1 VGRFVDLDVCRYL
14 SLLLLIGLAWGENN
28 LDLLIFKN
36 GLSYYGEFLK
46 VEKNLIHFKPKD
58 SKSYQSVLSYRID
71 RVELTNG
78 EVLNF
83 KDIKKPKEAVIKEKV
98 IKESE
103 LVLKKGQKVLRFSSG
118 QKLLINQDINGT
130 FEGITKDYLYINKGS
145 FQKEIPISSITKI
158 SVQSKVSKTN
168 SFGGGAL
175 IGAGVCIIPITILS
189 IGNPEAHYGVVF
201 AGIAAP
207 IMAVLGGVTGVISA
221 QKMRNEVYAIS
232 DNSWEIVHD

>member
-1 VGRFVDLDVCRYL
+1 MCRYL

-71 RVELTNG
+71 RVELANG

-98 IKESE
+98 TKESE

-118 QKLLINQDINGT
+118 QKLLVNQDINGT
-130 FEGITKDYLYINKGS
+130 FGSITKDYLYIQKGS
-145 FQKEIPISSITKI
+145 SQEAVPISSIITI
-158 SVQSKVSKTN
+158 SIEDTVSKTN

-175 IGAGVCIIPITILS
+175 IGAGVCIIPIAILS

-207 IMAVLGGVTGVISA
+207 IMAVLGGATSVIASKKT
-221 QKMRNEVYAIS
+221 QNKVYTIS
-232 DNSWEIVHD
+232 DNSWEIVQE

>member
-1 VGRFVDLDVCRYL
+1 MCRYL

>member
-1 VGRFVDLDVCRYL
+1 MCRYL

-98 IKESE
+98 TKESE

-118 QKLLINQDINGT
+118 QKLLVNQDINGT
-130 FEGITKDYLYINKGS
+130 FGSITKDYLYIQKGS
-145 FQKEIPISSITKI
+145 SQEAVPISSIITI
-158 SVQSKVSKTN
+158 SIEDTVSKTN

-175 IGAGVCIIPITILS
+175 IGAGVCIIPIAILS

-207 IMAVLGGVTGVISA
+207 IMAVLGGATSVIFPKKP
-221 QKMRNEVYAIS
+221 QNKVYTIK
-232 DNSWEIVHD
+232 DNSWVIVQE

>member
-1 VGRFVDLDVCRYL
+1 MCRYL
-14 SLLLLIGLAWGENN
+14 PLLLLNGLAWGENN

-46 VEKNLIHFKPKD
+46 VEKNLIHFKPED

-83 KDIKKPKEAVIKEKV
+83 QEIKKPKAAVIKEKV
-98 IKESE
+98 IKGSE

-130 FEGITKDYLYINKGS
+130 FESITKDYLNIETGS
-145 FQKEIPISSITKI
+145 SQEAVPISSINTI
-158 SVQSKVSKTN
+158 SIQDTISKKN

-175 IGAGVCIIPITILS
+175 IGAGVCIIPIAILS

-207 IMAVLGGVTGVISA
+207 IMAALGGATSVIASKKT
-221 QKMRNEVYAIS
+221 QNKVYTIKN
-232 DNSWEIVHD
+232 NSWVIVQE

>member
-1 VGRFVDLDVCRYL
+1 MCRYL
-14 SLLLLIGLAWGENN
+14 TLLLLIGLAWGENN

-36 GLSYYGEFLK
+36 GLSYYGQFFK

-71 RVELTNG
+71 RVELANG

-98 IKESE
+98 TKESE

-118 QKLLINQDINGT
+118 QKLLVNQDINGT
-130 FEGITKDYLYINKGS
+130 FGSITKDYLYIQKGS
-145 FQKEIPISSITKI
+145 SQEAVPISSIITI
-158 SVQSKVSKTN
+158 SIEDTVSKTN

-175 IGAGVCIIPITILS
+175 IGAGVCIIPIAILS

-207 IMAVLGGVTGVISA
+207 IMAVLGGATSVIFPKKP
-221 QKMRNEVYAIS
+221 QNKVYTIK
-232 DNSWEIVHD
+232 DNSWEIVQE

>member
-1 VGRFVDLDVCRYL
+1 MRRYL
-14 SLLLLIGLAWGENN
+14 SLLLLIGLAWGKNS
-28 LDLLIFKN
+28 LDLLIFKS
-36 GLSYYGEFLK
+36 GLKYYGEFLK
-46 VEKNLIHFKPKD
+46 VEKNLIYFKPKD

-83 KDIKKPKEAVIKEKV
+83 KEIKKPKESVIKEKV

-130 FEGITKDYLYINKGS
+130 FESITKDYLNIGTGS
-145 FQKEIPISSITKI
+145 SQEAVPISSIITI
-158 SVQSKVSKTN
+158 SVQDTVSNTN

-175 IGAGVCIIPITILS
+175 IGAGVCIIPIAILS
-189 IGNPEAHYGVVF
+189 IGNSEAHYGVVF
-201 AGIAAP
+201 ASIAAP
-207 IMAVLGGVTGVISA
+207 IMAVLGGVTSVISPKKN
-221 QKMRNEVYAIS
+221 QNKVYAIK
-232 DNSWEIVHD
+232 DNSWAIVQE

>member
-1 VGRFVDLDVCRYL
+1 MRRYL
-14 SLLLLIGLAWGENN
+14 SLLLFIGLAWGENN
-28 LDLLIFKN
+28 LDLLIFKS
-36 GLSYYGEFLK
+36 GLKYYGEFLK
-46 VEKNLIHFKPKD
+46 VEKNLIHFKPED

-83 KDIKKPKEAVIKEKV
+83 QEIKKPKAAVIKEKV
-98 IKESE
+98 IKGSE

-130 FEGITKDYLYINKGS
+130 FESITKDYLNIETGS
-145 FQKEIPISSITKI
+145 SQEAVPISSINTI
-158 SVQSKVSKTN
+158 SIQDTISKKN

-175 IGAGVCIIPITILS
+175 IGAGVCIIPIAILS
-189 IGNPEAHYGVVF
+189 IGNPEAHYGLVF

-207 IMAVLGGVTGVISA
+207 IMAALGGATSVIASKKT
-221 QKMRNEVYAIS
+221 QNKVYTIKN
-232 DNSWEIVHD
+232 NSWVIVQE

>member
-1 VGRFVDLDVCRYL
+1 MGRFVDLDVCRYL

-36 GLSYYGEFLK
+36 GLKYYGEFLK
-46 VEKNLIHFKPKD
+46 TEKNLIHFKPKD

>member
-1 VGRFVDLDVCRYL
+1 M
-14 SLLLLIGLAWGENN
+14 LAWGKNS

-36 GLSYYGEFLK
+36 GLSYYGKFLK
-46 VEKNLIHFKPKD
+46 VEKNLIYFKPKD

-83 KDIKKPKEAVIKEKV
+83 NDIKKPKEAVIKERV
-98 IKESE
+98 TKESE
-103 LVLKKGQKVLRFSSG
+103 LVLKKGQKVLRFKAG
-118 QKLLINQDINGT
+118 QKLLVNQYINGT
-130 FEGITKDYLYINKGS
+130 FESITKDYLIISTGS
-145 FQKEIPISSITKI
+145 SQEAIPISSIITI
-158 SVQSKVSKTN
+158 SIKDTVSKTN

-175 IGAGVCIIPITILS
+175 IGAGVCIIPIAILS

-207 IMAVLGGVTGVISA
+207 IMAVLGGVTSA
-221 QKMRNEVYAIS
+221 IFSKKPQNKVYTIK

>member
-1 VGRFVDLDVCRYL
+1 MYRYL

-36 GLSYYGEFLK
+36 GLSYYGQFLK

-71 RVELTNG
+71 RVELANG

-83 KDIKKPKEAVIKEKV
+83 NDIKKPKEAVIKEKV

-118 QKLLINQDINGT
+118 QKLLVNKDINGT
-130 FEGITKDYLYINKGS
+130 FGSITKDYLYIQKGS
-145 FQKEIPISSITKI
+145 SQEAVPISSIITI
-158 SVQSKVSKTN
+158 SIEDTVSKTN

-175 IGAGVCIIPITILS
+175 IGAGVCIIPIAILS

-207 IMAVLGGVTGVISA
+207 IMAVLGGGTSVIASKKT
-221 QKMRNEVYAIS
+221 QNKVYTIK
-232 DNSWEIVHD
+232 DNSWEIVQE

>member
-1 VGRFVDLDVCRYL
+1 MGRFVDLDVCRYL

>member
-1 VGRFVDLDVCRYL
+1 M
-14 SLLLLIGLAWGENN
+14 LAWGKNS

-175 IGAGVCIIPITILS
+175 IGAGACIIPITILS

-207 IMAVLGGVTGVISA
+207 IMAVLGGATSVIFPKKP
-221 QKMRNEVYAIS
+221 QNKVYTIK
-232 DNSWEIVHD
+232 DNSWVIVQE

>member
-1 VGRFVDLDVCRYL
+1 MYRYL

-46 VEKNLIHFKPKD
+46 VEKNLIHFKPKN

-83 KDIKKPKEAVIKEKV
+83 NDIKKPKEAVIKEKV

-118 QKLLINQDINGT
+118 QKLLINKDINGT
-130 FEGITKDYLYINKGS
+130 FGSITKDYLYIQKGS
-145 FQKEIPISSITKI
+145 SQEAVPISSIITI
-158 SVQSKVSKTN
+158 SIEDTVSKTN

-175 IGAGVCIIPITILS
+175 IGAGVCIIPIAILS

-207 IMAVLGGVTGVISA
+207 IMAVLGGVTSVISA

>member
-1 VGRFVDLDVCRYL
+1 MCRYL

-71 RVELTNG
+71 RVELANG
-78 EVLNF
+78 EVLNY

-118 QKLLINQDINGT
+118 QKLLVNQDINGT
-130 FEGITKDYLYINKGS
+130 FGSITKDYLYIQKGS
-145 FQKEIPISSITKI
+145 SQEAVPISSIITI
-158 SVQSKVSKTN
+158 SIEDTVSKTN
-168 SFGGGAL
+168 SFVGGAL
-175 IGAGVCIIPITILS
+175 IGAGVCIIPIAILS

>member
-1 VGRFVDLDVCRYL
+1 MRRYL
-14 SLLLLIGLAWGENN
+14 SLLLLIGLTWGENN

-58 SKSYQSVLSYRID
+58 SKTYQSVLSYRID

-83 KDIKKPKEAVIKEKV
+83 NDITKPKEAVIKEKV
-98 IKESE
+98 TKESE

-130 FEGITKDYLYINKGS
+130 FESITKDYLNIGTGS
-145 FQKEIPISSITKI
+145 SQKAVPISSIITI
-158 SVQSKVSKTN
+158 SIQDTVSKTN

-175 IGAGVCIIPITILS
+175 VGAGVCIIPIAILS
-189 IGNPEAHYGVVF
+189 IGNPEAHYGAVF
-201 AGIAAP
+201 AGI
-207 IMAVLGGVTGVISA
+207 GCTYYGSFRWSN
-221 QKMRNEVYAIS
+221 KC
-232 DNSWEIVHD
+232 HCF

>member
-1 VGRFVDLDVCRYL
+1 MGRFVDLDVCRYL

-36 GLSYYGEFLK
+36 GLKYYGEFLK
-46 VEKNLIHFKPKD
+46 TEKNLIHFKPKN

-71 RVELTNG
+71 RVELTDG
-78 EVLNF
+78 EMLNF
-83 KDIKKPKEAVIKEKV
+83 NDIKKPKEAVIKEKV

-103 LVLKKGQKVLRFSSG
+103 LVLRKGQKVLRFSSG
-118 QKLLINQDINGT
+118 QKLLINSDINGT
-130 FEGITKDYLYINKGS
+130 FESITKDYLNIGTGS
-145 FQKEIPISSITKI
+145 SQKAVPISSIITI
-158 SVQSKVSKTN
+158 SVPDTVSKTN

-175 IGAGVCIIPITILS
+175 IGAGVCIIPIAILS

>member
-1 VGRFVDLDVCRYL
+1 VGRFVDLDMCRYL
-14 SLLLLIGLAWGENN
+14 TLLLLIGLAWGENN

-36 GLSYYGEFLK
+36 GLSYYGQFFK

-71 RVELTNG
+71 RVELANG

-98 IKESE
+98 TKESE

-118 QKLLINQDINGT
+118 QKLLVNQDINGT
-130 FEGITKDYLYINKGS
+130 FGSITKDYLYIQKGS
-145 FQKEIPISSITKI
+145 SQEAVPISSIITI
-158 SVQSKVSKTN
+158 SIEDTVSKTN

-175 IGAGVCIIPITILS
+175 IGAGVCIIPIAILS

-207 IMAVLGGVTGVISA
+207 IMAVLGGATSVIFPKKP
-221 QKMRNEVYAIS
+221 QNKVYTIK
-232 DNSWEIVHD
+232 DNSWEIVQE

>member
-1 VGRFVDLDVCRYL
+1 MYRYL

-58 SKSYQSVLSYRID
+58 SKTYQSVLSYRID
-71 RVELTNG
+71 RVELANG
-78 EVLNF
+78 EVLSF

-98 IKESE
+98 TKESE

-118 QKLLINQDINGT
+118 QKLLVNQDINGT
-130 FEGITKDYLYINKGS
+130 FGSITKDYLYIQKGS
-145 FQKEIPISSITKI
+145 SQEAVPISSIITI
-158 SVQSKVSKTN
+158 SIQDEVSKTN

-175 IGAGVCIIPITILS
+175 IGAGVCIIPIAILS

-207 IMAVLGGVTGVISA
+207 IMAVLGGVTSVISA

>member
-1 VGRFVDLDVCRYL
+1 MCRYL

-46 VEKNLIHFKPKD
+46 VEKNLIHFKPKN

-103 LVLKKGQKVLRFSSG
+103 LVLKKGQKVLRFNAG
-118 QKLLINQDINGT
+118 QKLLVNQYINGT
-130 FEGITKDYLYINKGS
+130 FESITKDYLNIGTGS
-145 FQKEIPISSITKI
+145 SQKAVPISSIITI
-158 SVQSKVSKTN
+158 SVPDTVSKTN

-175 IGAGVCIIPITILS
+175 IGAGVCIIPIAILS

>member
-1 VGRFVDLDVCRYL
+1 VERFVDLNMCRYL
-14 SLLLLIGLAWGENN
+14 SLLLLIGSASGENK
-28 LDLLIFKN
+28 LDLLIFKS
-36 GLSYYGEFLK
+36 GLKYYGEFLK
-46 VEKNLIHFKPKD
+46 VEKDLIHFKPKD
-58 SKSYQSVLSYRID
+58 SKSYQSVLSYRVD

-83 KDIKKPKEAVIKEKV
+83 KNVKKPKETVIREKV
-98 IKESE
+98 IKEPD

-130 FEGITKDYLYINKGS
+130 FESITKDYLNIGTGS
-145 FQKEIPISSITKI
+145 SQKAVPISSIITI
-158 SVQSKVSKTN
+158 SVPDTVSKTN

-175 IGAGVCIIPITILS
+175 IGAGVCIIPIAILS

-207 IMAVLGGVTGVISA
+207 IMAVLGGATSVIASKIT
-221 QKMRNEVYAIS
+221 QNKVYTIS
-232 DNSWEIVHD
+232 DNSWEIVQE

>member
-1 VGRFVDLDVCRYL
+1 MCRYL

-83 KDIKKPKEAVIKEKV
+83 KDIKKPKEAVAKEKV

-118 QKLLINQDINGT
+118 QKLLVNQDINGT
-130 FEGITKDYLYINKGS
+130 FGSITKDYLYIQKGS
-145 FQKEIPISSITKI
+145 SQEAVPISSIITI
-158 SVQSKVSKTN
+158 SIEDTVLKTN
-168 SFGGGAL
+168 SFVGGAL
-175 IGAGVCIIPITILS
+175 IGAGVCIIPIAILS

-207 IMAVLGGVTGVISA
+207 IMAVLGGATSVIFPKKP
-221 QKMRNEVYAIS
+221 QNKVYTIK
-232 DNSWEIVHD
+232 DNSWVIVQE

>member
-1 VGRFVDLDVCRYL
+1 MYRYL

-118 QKLLINQDINGT
+118 QKLLINQYINGT
-130 FEGITKDYLYINKGS
+130 FESINKDYLIIGTDS
-145 FQKEIPISSITKI
+145 SQEAVPISSIITI
-158 SVQSKVSKTN
+158 SIQDEVSKTN

-175 IGAGVCIIPITILS
+175 IGAGVCIIPIAILS

-207 IMAVLGGVTGVISA
+207 IMAVLGGATGIIFPKKP
-221 QKMRNEVYAIS
+221 QNKVYTIK
-232 DNSWEIVHD
+232 DNSWVIVQE

>member
-1 VGRFVDLDVCRYL
+1 MCRYL
-14 SLLLLIGLAWGENN
+14 SLLLLIGLAPGENN
-28 LDLLIFKN
+28 LDLLIFKS
-36 GLSYYGEFLK
+36 GLKYYGEFLK
-46 VEKNLIHFKPKD
+46 TEKNLIHFKPKD

-71 RVELTNG
+71 RVELANG

-98 IKESE
+98 TKESE

-118 QKLLINQDINGT
+118 QKLLVNQDINGT
-130 FEGITKDYLYINKGS
+130 FGSITKDYLYIQKGS
-145 FQKEIPISSITKI
+145 SQEAVPISSIITI
-158 SVQSKVSKTN
+158 SIEDTVSKTN

-175 IGAGVCIIPITILS
+175 IGAGVCIIPIAILS

-207 IMAVLGGVTGVISA
+207 IMAVLGGATSVIASMKT
-221 QKMRNEVYAIS
+221 QNKVYTIS
-232 DNSWEIVHD
+232 DNSWEIVQE

>member
-1 VGRFVDLDVCRYL
+1 MCRYL

-36 GLSYYGEFLK
+36 GLKYYGEFLK
-46 VEKNLIHFKPKD
+46 TEKNLIHFKPKN

-71 RVELTNG
+71 RVELTDG
-78 EVLNF
+78 EMLNF
-83 KDIKKPKEAVIKEKV
+83 NDIKKPKEAVIKEKV

-103 LVLKKGQKVLRFSSG
+103 LVLRKGQKVLRFSSG
-118 QKLLINQDINGT
+118 QKLLINSDINGT
-130 FEGITKDYLYINKGS
+130 FESITKDYLNIGTGS
-145 FQKEIPISSITKI
+145 SQKAVPISSIITI
-158 SVQSKVSKTN
+158 SVPDTVSKTN

-175 IGAGVCIIPITILS
+175 IGAGVCIIPIAILS

>member
-1 VGRFVDLDVCRYL
+1 MRRYL
-14 SLLLLIGLAWGENN
+14 PLILFIGLAWGKDS
-28 LDLLIFKN
+28 LDLLIFKS
-36 GLSYYGEFLK
+36 GLKYYGEFLK
-46 VEKNLIHFKPKD
+46 TEKNLIHFKPKN

-83 KDIKKPKEAVIKEKV
+83 NDIKKPKEAVIKEKV

-103 LVLKKGQKVLRFSSG
+103 LVLKKGQKVLRFRSG
-118 QKLLINQDINGT
+118 QQLLINQDINGT
-130 FEGITKDYLYINKGS
+130 FESITKDYLNIGTGS
-145 FQKEIPISSITKI
+145 SQKAVPISSIITI
-158 SVQSKVSKTN
+158 SVPDTVSKTN

-175 IGAGVCIIPITILS
+175 IGAGVCIIPIAILS

-207 IMAVLGGVTGVISA
+207 IMAVLGGVTSVISA

>member
-1 VGRFVDLDVCRYL
+1 MYRYL

-58 SKSYQSVLSYRID
+58 SNGYQSVLSYRID

-118 QKLLINQDINGT
+118 QKLLVNQDINGT
-130 FEGITKDYLYINKGS
+130 FGSITKDYLYIQKGS
-145 FQKEIPISSITKI
+145 SQEAVPISSIITI
-158 SVQSKVSKTN
+158 SIEDTVSKTN

-175 IGAGVCIIPITILS
+175 IGAGVCIIPIAILS

-207 IMAVLGGVTGVISA
+207 IMAVLGGATSVIFPKKP
-221 QKMRNEVYAIS
+221 QNKVYTIK
-232 DNSWEIVHD
+232 DNSWVIVQE

>member
-1 VGRFVDLDVCRYL
+1 MGSWLDLDMRSYL
-14 SLLLLIGLAWGENN
+14 PLLLLIGLAWAENN
-28 LDLLIFKN
+28 LDLLIFKS
-36 GLSYYGEFLK
+36 GLKYYGEFLK
-46 VEKNLIHFKPKD
+46 VEKNLIHFKPED

-83 KDIKKPKEAVIKEKV
+83 KEIKKPKEAIIKEKV

-118 QKLLINQDINGT
+118 QRLLINQDINGT
-130 FEGITKDYLYINKGS
+130 FESITKDYLNIETGS
-145 FQKEIPISSITKI
+145 SQEAVPISSIITI
-158 SVQSKVSKTN
+158 SIQDTISKTN
-168 SFGGGAL
+168 SFGCGAL
-175 IGAGVCIIPITILS
+175 IGAGVCIIPIAILS

-207 IMAVLGGVTGVISA
+207 IIAVLGGATSVIASKKT
-221 QKMRNEVYAIS
+221 QNKVYTIKN
-232 DNSWEIVHD
+232 NSWVIVQE

>member
-1 VGRFVDLDVCRYL
+1 MRRYL
-14 SLLLLIGLAWGENN
+14 PLLPLIGLAWGENN
-28 LDLLIFKN
+28 LDLLVFKN

-58 SKSYQSVLSYRID
+58 SKSYQNVLSYRID
-71 RVELTNG
+71 RVELANG

-83 KDIKKPKEAVIKEKV
+83 NDITKPKEAVIKEKV

-118 QKLLINQDINGT
+118 QKLLINKDINGT
-130 FEGITKDYLYINKGS
+130 FESITKDYLYIRTGS
-145 FQKEIPISSITKI
+145 SQEAVPISSIITI
-158 SVQSKVSKTN
+158 SIEDTVSKTN

-175 IGAGVCIIPITILS
+175 IGAGVCIIPIAILS

-207 IMAVLGGVTGVISA
+207 IMAVLGGATSVIFPKKP
-221 QKMRNEVYAIS
+221 QNKVYTIK